1 MKLFNW
7 NWTGGDKM
15 GGNPEVGSIQVKK
28 INPSAKLP
36 SKAHVTDAGFDLYAE
51 KYSSIPAGETRLIGT
66 GIAMTIPRGY
76 AGLIWDRSSMGVKG
90 LHRFGGVIDSDYRGE
105 IKVCIHNASEE
116 SYTISEGDKVA
127 QLIIQAAPSFFLKEV
142 DSLEETERGG
152 KGFGSS
158 GI

>member
-1 MKLFNW
+1 
-7 NWTGGDKM
+7 M

-28 INPSAKLP
+28 VNPDAKLP
-36 SKAHVTDAGFDLYAE
+36 SKAHDTDAGFDLYAE
-51 KYSSIPAGETRLIGT
+51 KYSSISAGETRLIGT
-66 GIAMTIPRGY
+66 GIAMAIPRGY
-76 AGLIWDRSSMGVKG
+76 VGLIWDRSSMGVKG

-105 IKVCIHNASEE
+105 IKVCIHNASQE
-116 SYTISEGDKVA
+116 SYTIGEGDKIA

>member
-1 MKLFNW
+1 VKLFNW
-7 NWTGGDKM
+7 IGGNTM
-15 GGNPEVGSIQVKK
+15 GGNPEVGSIEVKK
-28 INPSAKLP
+28 VSSGAKLP
-36 SKAHVTDAGFDLYAE
+36 SKAHATDAGFDLYAA
-51 KYSSIPAGETRLIGT
+51 KYSSIPAGETKLIGT
-66 GIAMTIPRGY
+66 GIAMAIPRGY

-116 SYTISEGDKVA
+116 SYTISEGHKIA
-127 QLIIQAAPSFFLKEV
+127 QLIIQEVPSFFLREV
-142 DSLEETERGG
+142 DTLEETKRGG